1 MPEWPPRWA
10 TGPSISLS
18 GAFSPES
25 QVITNCPSGIF
36 MSAAHLDSMD
46 WAKAIASLRSFMH
59 AINIG
64 GAAAASVET
73 PMALPTTLSIRRPDD
88 WHVHLRDGPMLA
100 ACAVHTAR
108 QFARGVIMP
117 NLVPPVTRVAE
128 AAAYR
133 ERIRRAVPAELRF
146 EPLMTCYL
154 TDGAD
159 PAELARG
166 KKEGVWLASK
176 LYPAHATTNSAHGV
190 TSMDAIARGLE
201 AMEKIAMPL
210 LVHGE
215 VTDPEVDIFDREAVF
230 LDKVLA
236 PLIKRHQ
243 GLKVVLEHIT
253 TREGVQFVEAHP
265 GRLGGTITPHHLS
278 YNRNA
283 IFKGGIRPHFYC
295 LPIAKREEHRLAL
308 RRAATSGNPA
318 FFLGTDTAPHTADT
332 KECACGCAGVF
343 NAPVA
348 MQVYAQVFMEENALD
363 KLEAF
368 ASLNG
373 PRFYGLPAN
382 EERITLQARPLD
394 APEQVEVPGGNKS
407 IVV

>member
-1 MPEWPPRWA
+1 MA
-10 TGPSISLS
+10 PSNSL
-18 GAFSPES
+18 
-25 QVITNCPSGIF
+25 T
-36 MSAAHLDSMD
+36 
-46 WAKAIASLRSFMH
+46 
-59 AINIG
+59 
-64 GAAAASVET
+64 
-73 PMALPTTLSIRRPDD
+73 IRRPDD
-88 WHVHLRDGPMLA
+88 WHVHLRDGQMLGA
-100 ACAVHTAR
+100 SAVHTAR
-108 QFARGVIMP
+108 QFARAVIMP

-128 AAAYR
+128 ASAYR
-133 ERIRRAVPAELRF
+133 DRIRRAVPAELEF

-159 PAELARG
+159 PVELARG
-166 KKEGVWLASK
+166 KQERVWVAAK

-190 TSMDAIARGLE
+190 TSIDKIAKGLD
-201 AMEKIAMPL
+201 AMEKVGMPL

-230 LDKVLA
+230 LDKVLT
-236 PLIKRHQ
+236 PLIRRHQ

-253 TREGVQFVEAHP
+253 TREGVAFVEAHA
-265 GRLGGTITPHHLS
+265 GQMGGTISPHHLS

-308 RRAATSGNPA
+308 RRAATSDSA
-318 FFLGTDTAPHTADT
+318 SFFLGTDTAPHTTDT

-348 MQVYAQVFMEENALD
+348 MQVYAQVFAEEGRLD
-363 KLEAF
+363 RLEAF

-382 EERITLQARPLD
+382 DERITLQAKPME
-394 APEQVEVPGGNKS
+394 APERIEVPGGKDITVFRPDTPVGWS
-407 IVV
+407 F

>member
-1 MPEWPPRWA
+1 
-10 TGPSISLS
+10 
-18 GAFSPES
+18 
-25 QVITNCPSGIF
+25 
-36 MSAAHLDSMD
+36 MS
-46 WAKAIASLRSFMH
+46 
-59 AINIG
+59 
-64 GAAAASVET
+64 V
-73 PMALPTTLSIRRPDD
+73 PTELSIRRPDD

-100 ACAVHTAR
+100 ACTVHTAR

-117 NLVPPVTRVAE
+117 NLVPPVTQVGE

-133 ERIRRAVPAELRF
+133 DRIRRAVPASLKF

-159 PAELARG
+159 PGELLRG
-166 KKEGVWLASK
+166 KRDGVWVAAK

-190 TSMDAIARGLE
+190 TSVDKIAKGLE
-201 AMEKIAMPL
+201 AMEKAGMPL

-215 VTDPEVDIFDREAVF
+215 VTDADVDVFDREAVF
-230 LDKVLA
+230 LDKVLS
-236 PLIKRHQ
+236 PLLARHP

-253 TREGVQFVEAHP
+253 TREGVAFVEAHS
-265 GRLGGTITPHHLS
+265 GRLGGTVTPHHLS

-308 RRAATSGNPA
+308 RRAATSGSPQ

-332 KECACGCAGVF
+332 KECACGCAGIF

-348 MQVYAQVFMEENALD
+348 MQVYAQVFMEERALD

-394 APEQVEVPGGNKS
+394 APERIEVPGGNKS
-407 IVV
+407 IVVFRPDTPVGWSF